1 MTELKL
7 KLPDGFLDE
16 EVRCGYTVTSDAKKQ
31 WAVCLDLLAEF
42 DRVCTEHAISYF
54 ASGGTLLGAIR
65 HNGYIPWDDDIDII
79 MSRDNYE
86 RLVDIAET
94 EFMDPYFFQT
104 EDTDIGF
111 SRPFARLRNSNTT
124 AIQTIEDSNF
134 VPYNQGIFIDI
145 FPFDNFPDDPKEQI
159 EYKQKMI
166 SLRKKMSKFSKWS
179 TRYKPNPNVK
189 GIAKAKSTIKRLIA
203 KILRWYMLRF
213 HKHNP
218 YYKKYVKT
226 STQYNNIETKEWAVP
241 YFFKPDVNNSYEKS
255 LFSEVERVPFEMLTV
270 PVPKAYEKILTQ
282 GYGNWREFIIG
293 TNAHGRTIYDVD
305 RSYKYYLTPKK

>member
-1 MTELKL
+1 
-7 KLPDGFLDE
+7 
-16 EVRCGYTVTSDAKKQ
+16 
-31 WAVCLDLLAEF
+31 
-42 DRVCTEHAISYF
+42 
-54 ASGGTLLGAIR
+54 
-65 HNGYIPWDDDIDII
+65 
-79 MSRDNYE
+79 
-86 RLVDIAET
+86 
-94 EFMDPYFFQT
+94 
-104 EDTDIGF
+104 
-111 SRPFARLRNSNTT
+111 
-124 AIQTIEDSNF
+124 
-134 VPYNQGIFIDI
+134 
-145 FPFDNFPDDPKEQI
+145 
-159 EYKQKMI
+159 MI